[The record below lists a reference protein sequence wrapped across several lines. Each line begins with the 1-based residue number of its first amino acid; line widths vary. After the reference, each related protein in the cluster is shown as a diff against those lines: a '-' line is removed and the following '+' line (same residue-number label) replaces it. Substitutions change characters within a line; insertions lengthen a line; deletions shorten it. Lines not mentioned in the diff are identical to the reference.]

1 MIKNRVSWCKITIK
15 VGIVTASILSVVRP
29 ANALLLNSFQYTD
42 VYGNIDTNGD
52 VDWNQTGGTAPGGT
66 ITGTIAF
73 DESLLDS
80 NLSGTNIPATSFVIN
95 SVPSYFQSI
104 WQNTNFDIGNNL
116 VGLGNSA
123 SNAFNR
129 TYDYF
134 SGATTGTSYTPS
146 NSFTL
151 TNGVITDF
159 KFEERYYLGVSEPN
173 NSNNEQY
180 EWVVLGG
187 AENENSIEDSTY
199 DPDGIFPGNWLEI
212 AYPLASPLSP
222 PSGTAGIEYADV
234 FVYDVDT
241 ITFAA
246 VPFEFSPG
254 FGLLTM
260 GGLWGI
266 SRLRKANAKNKNEK
280 VILPNS

>member
-1 MIKNRVSWCKITIK
+1 MKNQVNRCTLAIE
-15 VGIVTASILSVVRP
+15 VGITTASILSFVQP
-29 ANALLLNSFQYTD
+29 ASAILFNRFEFTD
-42 VYGNIDTNGD
+42 VYGNIDNSGN
-52 VDWNQTGGTAPGGT
+52 VDWDASVNGTAPGGK
-66 ITGTIAF
+66 ITGTIGF
-73 DESLLDS
+73 DESQLDGS
-80 NLSGTNIPATSFVIN
+80 FSGNNISATSFVID

-104 WQNTNFDIGNNL
+104 WESTNFGIGNNL
-116 VGLGNSA
+116 VGAGNSA
-123 SNAFNR
+123 SSTYTR

-134 SGATTGTSYTPS
+134 NNTPYTPS
-146 NSFTL
+146 NSFNL
-151 TNGVITDF
+151 TNGLITNF
-159 KFEERYYLGVSEPN
+159 KFEERYYLGIQEPN
-173 NSNNEQY
+173 NSANEQY

-187 AENENSIEDSTY
+187 AKNENSIEDSTY

-246 VPFEFSPG
+246 VPFEFSPA

-260 GGLWGI
+260 GGIWGI
-266 SRLRKANAKNKNEK
+266 SRLRKANAK
-280 VILPNS
+280 